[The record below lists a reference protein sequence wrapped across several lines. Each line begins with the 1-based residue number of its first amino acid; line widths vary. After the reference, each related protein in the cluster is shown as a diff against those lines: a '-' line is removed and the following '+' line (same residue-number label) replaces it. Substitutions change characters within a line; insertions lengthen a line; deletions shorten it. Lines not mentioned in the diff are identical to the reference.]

1 MPKSGAK
8 APEAK
13 ASVGN
18 VGNMGNVG
26 NVGNVGKKP
35 VAPAPTIRQDAKT
48 TVDTVSSVRRR
59 LEAEQ
64 ARAADPGAASGSA
77 RQFRFAWLG
86 ALFLVVA
93 LLALL
98 IGRAL
103 KSGGDGAATAA
114 RPPAGPAG
122 SAPSAL
128 TNAGAPAAVRAP
140 DSPQL
145 EQARQMVARGEIDG
159 AIALL
164 NQLRTQQPDNADVP
178 YLLAMVDFDN
188 RRWPDGL
195 AAAQIAVRKNPAL
208 KSDPDLIKGAIRS
221 LVSDRGYDRSQAFLR
236 SLGPAATPFL
246 KEAAAHDGSP
256 KVRERAA
263 ELLGGGRGW
272 GGGRSSGGGS
282 VFHR

>member
-1 MPKSGAK
+1 
-8 APEAK
+8 
-13 ASVGN
+13 V
-18 VGNMGNVG
+18 
-26 NVGNVGKKP
+26 
-35 VAPAPTIRQDAKT
+35 RQDAKT
-48 TVDTVSSVRRR
+48 TVDTVSAVRRR
-59 LEAEQ
+59 MAEIENAKQ
-64 ARAADPGAASGSA
+64 NAEGSGPTTKQL
-77 RQFRFAWLG
+77 RIAWLG

-103 KSGGDGAATAA
+103 KHGGDGTATAA
-114 RPPAGPAG
+114 AVP
-122 SAPSAL
+122 SPSAAPAAAR
-128 TNAGAPAAVRAP
+128 TAPAAGAAPAAAATGAPAA

-164 NQLRTQQPDNADVP
+164 NQVRAQQPDNADAP
-178 YLLAMVDFDN
+178 YLLAMIDFDS

-195 AAAQIAVRKNPAL
+195 AAAQIAVKKNPAL
-208 KSDPDLIKGAIRS
+208 KSDPDLIKGVIRS

-236 SLGPAATPFL
+236 SLGPAATPFI

-263 ELLGGGRGW
+263 ELLNSGGRGW
-272 GGGRSSGGGS
+272 GSRSSGGS
-282 VFHR
+282 MFKR